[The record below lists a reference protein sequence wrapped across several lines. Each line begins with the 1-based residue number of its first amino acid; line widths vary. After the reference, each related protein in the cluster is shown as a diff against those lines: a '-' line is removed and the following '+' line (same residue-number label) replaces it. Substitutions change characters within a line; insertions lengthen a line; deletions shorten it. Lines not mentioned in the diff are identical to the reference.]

1 MPRQYVILGASA
13 AGIGA
18 AARLRELDP
27 EAVIT
32 VVGEEPHYA
41 YYRPLLPYLID
52 GRKAVGDIAFW
63 PEQWYEEQRV
73 RLILGVR
80 GHRVEPD
87 SKVVELDDG
96 RRFDY
101 DALLLAVGAASRI
114 PDIPGIEAPGAYPL
128 RTIDDAKGIAARA
141 QAALADRGAG
151 DRPRDGDVSGG
162 GGADGAHA
170 VLLGAGLVS
179 LKAAEPLL
187 NLGVRCT
194 FVVASAPPLSGGVDA
209 HVGEMVAERL
219 RARGARLLFG
229 REVTSVTHRADGSVG
244 GVTLDTGESL
254 ACDLVIVGKGVAPN
268 LETAQRS
275 EFACHWGVR
284 AGSYLETTFPNVYAA
299 GDCVETTDV
308 VTGGQ
313 QVAALWTNA
322 VSMAHVAAYNMVHG
336 PDEGRMRRFPG
347 VIGTMNSGVIGG
359 LPIVALGLTDPV
371 GDRYES
377 VAMIDSP
384 ARFAG
389 NGNAA
394 MDGAAAY
401 RKLVFD
407 GDRLVGA
414 VFAGRV
420 DRAGVYR
427 SFIETGLPLGPTLR
441 FAAEEGRLTYA
452 DVQMR
457 GQKPPYGNYVPMIS

>member
-1 MPRQYVILGASA
+1 MPRKYVILGASA

-52 GRKAVGDIAFW
+52 GRKSLSEIAFW
-63 PEQWYEEQRV
+63 PEQWYAEQRV
-73 RLILGVR
+73 RLILGVS
-80 GHRVEPD
+80 GHRVEPGR
-87 SKVVELDDG
+87 KVVELDDG

-114 PDIPGIEAPGAYPL
+114 PDILGIDAPGAYPL
-128 RTIDDAKGIAARA
+128 RTIDDAEGIAARA
-141 QAALADRGAG
+141 RAALAGTAT
-151 DRPRDGDVSGG
+151 

-194 FVVASAPPLSGGVDA
+194 FVVASAHPLSRVVDA
-209 HVGEMVAERL
+209 HVGEMVADRL
-219 RARGARLLFG
+219 RGRGARMLFG
-229 REVTSVTHRADGSVG
+229 REVTSLTHRTDGSVG

-254 ACDLVIVGKGVAPN
+254 ACDLVVVGKGVAPN
-268 LETAQRS
+268 LEAARRS

-322 VSMAHVAAYNMVHG
+322 VSMAHIAAYNMVHG
-336 PDEGRMRRFPG
+336 PEEGQMRRFPG
-347 VIGTMNSGVIGG
+347 VIGTMNSGVIAG

-389 NGNAA
+389 NGDAA
-394 MDGAAAY
+394 MNGGAAAY

-420 DRAGVYR
+420 ERAGVYR

-441 FAAEEGRLTYA
+441 AAAEGGRLTYA

-457 GQKPPYGNYVPMIS
+457 GQKPPYGNYVTA

>member
-52 GRKAVGDIAFW
+52 GRKTLDDIAFW
-63 PEQWYEEQRV
+63 PEQWYAEQRI
-73 RLILGVR
+73 RLILGAA

-87 SKVVELDDG
+87 RKVVELHDG
-96 RRFDY
+96 WRFDY
-101 DALLLAVGAASRI
+101 DALLLAVGAASRM
-114 PDIPGIEAPGAYPL
+114 PDIPGIDVPGAYPL
-128 RTIDDAKGIAARA
+128 RTVLDAEGIAARA
-141 QAALADRGAG
+141 RAALAEKGTG
-151 DRPRDGDVSGG
+151 GHSGG
-162 GGADGAHA
+162 GSHPAAFGQGSVDGGAHA

-179 LKAAEPLL
+179 LKTAEPLM

-194 FVVASAPPLSGGVDA
+194 FVVGSGYPLSRVVDA
-209 HVGEMVAERL
+209 RVGEMVAERL
-219 RARGARLLFG
+219 LARGARFLFG
-229 REVTSVTHRADGSVG
+229 REVAAVAHAAGSVA

-254 ACDLVIVGKGVAPN
+254 ACDLLIVGKGVAPN
-268 LETAQRS
+268 VEIAQRS
-275 EFACHWGVR
+275 ELACHRGVR
-284 AGSYLETTFPNVYAA
+284 AGSYLETTAPDVYAA
-299 GDCVETTDV
+299 GDCVETIDV

-322 VSMAHVAAYNMVHG
+322 VSMAHIAAYNMVHG
-336 PDEGRMRRFPG
+336 PVRRFPG
-347 VIGTMNSGVIGG
+347 VIGTMNSGVIAG

-371 GDRYES
+371 GDRYEAVTS
-377 VAMIDSP
+377 VDRAAGLAGDRDAAENGG
-384 ARFAG
+384 ARGF
-389 NGNAA
+389 
-394 MDGAAAY
+394 

-414 VFAGRV
+414 IFAGRV

-441 FAAEEGRLTYA
+441 AAAEEGRLTYA

-457 GQKPPYGNYVPMIS
+457 GQTPPYVNYLSG

>member
-1 MPRQYVILGASA
+1 MTRHYVILGASA

-18 AARLRELDP
+18 AARLRELDS
-27 EAVIT
+27 ESVIT
-32 VVGEEPHYA
+32 VIGEEPHYA

-52 GRKAVGDIAFW
+52 GRKTLGDIAFW
-63 PEQWYEEQRV
+63 PEQWYAEQRV
-73 RLILGVR
+73 RLILGTR
-80 GHRVEPD
+80 GHRIEVD
-87 SKVVELDDG
+87 RRVVELDDG

-114 PDIPGIEAPGAYPL
+114 PDTPGIDAVGVYPL
-128 RTIDDAKGIAARA
+128 RSVTDAEAIATRAR
-141 QAALADRGAG
+141 AALAAG
-151 DRPRDGDVSGG
+151 GDG
-162 GGADGAHA
+162 GAHA
-170 VLLGAGLVS
+170 VLLGSGLVS
-179 LKAAEPLL
+179 LKAADPLM

-194 FVVASAPPLSGGVDA
+194 FVVASAHPLSRVVDA
-209 HVGEMVAERL
+209 RVGEMVAERL
-219 RARGARLLFG
+219 RERGARLLFG
-229 REVTSVTHRADGSVG
+229 REVAAVTRGADGTVN

-268 LETAQRS
+268 LEVAQAS
-275 EFACHWGVR
+275 ELACHRGVR
-284 AGSYLETTFPNVYAA
+284 AGTYLETASPDVYAA
-299 GDCVETTDV
+299 GDCVETMDV

-322 VSMAHVAAYNMVHG
+322 VSMAHIAAYNMVHG
-336 PDEGRMRRFPG
+336 PVRRFPG
-347 VIGTMNSGVIGG
+347 VIGTMNSGVIAG

-377 VAMIDSP
+377 VMMVDRAAGSIGGGAS
-384 ARFAG
+384 G
-389 NGNAA
+389 NGGAS
-394 MDGAAAY
+394 DGATARAF
-401 RKLVFD
+401 RKLVFE

-414 VFAGRV
+414 IFAGRV

-441 FAAEEGRLTYA
+441 SAAVEGRLTYA

-457 GQKPPYGNYVPMIS
+457 GQKPPYSNFVAA